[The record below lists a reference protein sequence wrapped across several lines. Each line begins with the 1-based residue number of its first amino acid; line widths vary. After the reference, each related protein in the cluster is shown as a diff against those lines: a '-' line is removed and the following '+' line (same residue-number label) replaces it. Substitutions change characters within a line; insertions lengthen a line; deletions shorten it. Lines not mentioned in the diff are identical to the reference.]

1 MENNNSTL
9 ASVTEEKQTVS
20 ARVNS
25 HVVEIYK
32 KNEIPLT
39 LVIENSL
46 IYFLRLSEE
55 EKIKFLSQNMP
66 DSINTTELKPLSKN
80 WRDMF
85 IDYFTKMNI
94 PSTVSTKLLSG
105 IGVGAVALIGSL
117 ILSLGENFLKGKE

>member
-1 MENNNSTL
+1 MTNSNMTL
-9 ASVTEEKQTVS
+9 ASITEEKQTIS

-25 HVVEIYK
+25 HVVDMYK
-32 KNEIPLT
+32 KSGIPLT

-66 DSINTTELKPLSKN
+66 DAVNASELKPLSKS
-80 WRDMF
+80 WKDLF
-85 IDYFTKMNI
+85 SDYFTKMNI

-117 ILSLGENFLKGKE
+117 ILSLGENFLKDKK